1 MSKELKIFAIYDSKA
16 HYYRRPFFMKTKGEA
31 VRGFVDV
38 VNDGKSEI
46 SLHPEDFTLFHIGDY
61 DEDRGKVTDLGT
73 NVSLGVA
80 IEYLRE
86 DYAKSMQELRS
97 AINKAE
103 DEEKES

>member
-80 IEYLRE
+80 VEYLRE
-86 DYAKSMQELRS
+86 DFKNSLKQLNLPE
-97 AINKAE
+97 KDE
-103 DEEKES
+103 EEKES